1 MASTVSSTWKPKQH
15 VLSVQQLDNSGQHKI
30 GGSHQLLP
38 QKGDAPHYYRTSYW
52 KDPASFL
59 TATLPSFSCSKYHSA
74 VMIERTQQQTFQCLV
89 AALLLLF
96 TSFSASVTGFAPTS
110 PLSRGGGRS
119 SAAATISP
127 LYTTSLRAA
136 PIPNPFRRLP
146 WNVEREERR
155 KARKLRL
162 ERSALHRE
170 LGIAEDATYEEIV
183 AATDALIARAEGD
196 IKRKIKIE
204 VAKDKILQIRLNER
218 LAGLTGMATTEAK
231 AQSSFETSG

>member
-1 MASTVSSTWKPKQH
+1 
-15 VLSVQQLDNSGQHKI
+15 
-30 GGSHQLLP
+30 
-38 QKGDAPHYYRTSYW
+38 
-52 KDPASFL
+52 
-59 TATLPSFSCSKYHSA
+59 
-74 VMIERTQQQTFQCLV
+74 MIERTQQQSVPKTV
-89 AALLLLF
+89 AAAALLLLVV
-96 TSFSASVTGFAPTS
+96 TASTTAVWGFVPTS
-110 PLSRGGGRS
+110 PLPSRGRS
-119 SAAATISP
+119 AHSTP
-127 LYTTSLRAA
+127 LYTTSLQAA
-136 PIPNPFRRLP
+136 PIPNPFQKLP

-196 IKRKIKIE
+196 IKRKIQIE

-218 LAGLTGMATTEAK
+218 LAGLTDITTEAK